1 MVARRFRVELI
12 RAGWSSHVLL
22 HARQSLRI
30 PGQTNLSATSLVVA
44 FVPGWLR
51 ECMASKAWRLIDS
64 TTNGLGTGSEKIDH
78 VQKSPKFPDGPGF
91 WEAFYGLDFLLQESD
106 SVF

>member
-1 MVARRFRVELI
+1 
-12 RAGWSSHVLL
+12 
-22 HARQSLRI
+22 
-30 PGQTNLSATSLVVA
+30 
-44 FVPGWLR
+44 
-51 ECMASKAWRLIDS
+51 MASKAWRLIDS
-64 TTNGLGTGSEKIDH
+64 MTNGLGTGSEKIDH